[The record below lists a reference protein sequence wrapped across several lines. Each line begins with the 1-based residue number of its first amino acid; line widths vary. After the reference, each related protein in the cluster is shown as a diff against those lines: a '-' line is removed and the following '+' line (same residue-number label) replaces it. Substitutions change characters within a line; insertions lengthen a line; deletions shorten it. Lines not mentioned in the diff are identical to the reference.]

1 MRTQPLTT
9 KANHGIYIS
18 LFITLMK
25 NRRPM
30 GLDNIKDEYLSILN
44 SLSEGVWILDKELK
58 FKFINEAGARF
69 IGLPPEQILGRE
81 ITEVLPEINE
91 SKFVDLCKK
100 IRGQSSSKPATLL
113 LTLNRGINL
122 LCKIQPHPFIPKGIL
137 CISRDIEKY
146 PEFKEKVKE
155 QLDTMAK
162 MLEKRRKAHLKSEER
177 FETIVKICPLDILV
191 TQDNKFVYTN
201 FSVSPIT
208 GFSKEEIVNLKYF
221 WQIVTPEYRKL
232 VKRNYEARLKGK
244 YIPPYECKLLS
255 KTGEE
260 KWVIVVGSVIEWK
273 GRPAD
278 IVMLMDITELKQK
291 ELKLRESEKQFHM
304 LFENAAEAIYFF
316 DPQSKQVLEAN
327 PSFFTYLGYK
337 PEEIS
342 NLRIYD
348 FIAHDKKSIDEH
360 IQSILDSGTIVV
372 GERKWR
378 RKDGTLID
386 VLVSAGK
393 VPRKGKTVIFTI
405 ATDITQLKNMER
417 ALQDAVTRLKAIL
430 EATPDLLFIINR
442 DGVILDYYAVRKEN
456 LYTQPIEFLNKK
468 VTEVLP
474 SDVAERVMKA
484 VQEVFSTGE
493 MAEFELSLKVRG
505 EVRHREARIV
515 KLNENEV
522 LAVVRDVT
530 QLKKT
535 ERKLRETYKRM
546 HKGLQNFTKALAKMV
561 ESRDPYTAGHQER
574 VAELAVA
581 IAKEMGLPERRL
593 PGIKIAGLL
602 HDMGKI
608 SIPAEILTKP
618 TQLSEIELALVKTH
632 PQVAY
637 EVLREIDFPW
647 PVAEIIYQHHERWDG
662 SGYPRGLKDDE
673 ILLEARILAVADVV
687 EAMSS
692 HRPYRPAHSIE
703 EALEELTRNKGKLY
717 DPEVVEACV
726 RLFKEKK
733 FSFESVK

>member
-1 MRTQPLTT
+1 MHKKRIIL
-9 KANHGIYIS
+9 KNND
-18 LFITLMK
+18 LF
-25 NRRPM
+25 
-30 GLDNIKDEYLSILN
+30 ILN

-58 FKFINEAGARF
+58 IKFINERGAKF
-69 IGLPPEQILGRE
+69 LGLLQEQIIGRK
-81 ITEVLPEINE
+81 ITEILPEIND
-91 SKFVDLCKK
+91 SKFEDLCKK
-100 IRGQSSSKPATLL
+100 IRECNSSKFATLM
-113 LTLNRGINL
+113 LTLNSGVNL
-122 LCKIQPHPFIPKGIL
+122 LCKIQPYPFIPQGVL
-137 CISRDIEKY
+137 CIGEDMEKY
-146 PEFKEKVKE
+146 PELEEKVKE
-155 QLDTMAK
+155 ELNAMAE
-162 MLEKRRKAHLKSEER
+162 MLEKRREAHFKSEKK
-177 FETIVKICPLDILV
+177 FETIIKICPLDILV
-191 TQDNKFVYTN
+191 TQDNKFPYAN
-201 FSVSPIT
+201 FLISPIT
-208 GFSKEEIVNLKYF
+208 GYSREEITSLENFLE
-221 WQIVTPEYRKL
+221 IIAPEYREL
-232 VKRNYEARLKGK
+232 VRKNYEARLRGE

-255 KTGEE
+255 KSGEE
-260 KWVIVVGSVIEWK
+260 KWVIVVGTLLEWQ

-291 ELKLRESEKQFHM
+291 ELKLQESEQQFRM

-316 DPQSKQVLEAN
+316 DPESKQVLEAN
-327 PSFFTYLGYK
+327 PSFFNYLGYK

-342 NLRIYD
+342 NLRIYDIYD

-393 VPRKGKTVIFTI
+393 ISQKGKTVIFTI

-430 EATPDLLFIINR
+430 QAIPDLIFIINR
-442 DGVILDYYAVRKEN
+442 NGVILEYYAEKKED
-456 LYTQPIEFLNKK
+456 LYAQPIEFLNKK

-474 SDVAERVMKA
+474 SDVAERVIKA
-484 VQEVFSTGE
+484 IQEVFSTRE
-493 MAEFELSLKVRG
+493 VVEFGYSLNIRGKVRQWD
-505 EVRHREARIV
+505 ARIV

-530 QLKKT
+530 QLKKMAK
-535 ERKLRETYKRM
+535 KLRESYERLRKSF
-546 HKGLQNFTKALAKMV
+546 QQFIKAMAKIV

-581 IAKEMGLPERRL
+581 IAKEMRL
-593 PGIKIAGLL
+593 SEGKIEAIQMAGLL

-608 SIPAEILTKP
+608 AIPVEILTKP
-618 TQLSEIELALVKTH
+618 AKLSELEFTLVKTH

-637 EVLREIDFPW
+637 EVLKEIDFPW

-687 EAMSS
+687 EAMCS
-692 HRPYRPAHSIE
+692 HRPYRPAYSIE

-726 RLFKEKK
+726 KLFKEKK
-733 FSFESVK
+733 FSF

>member
-1 MRTQPLTT
+1 M
-9 KANHGIYIS
+9 KVNNFKNNH
-18 LFITLMK
+18 LL
-25 NRRPM
+25 
-30 GLDNIKDEYLSILN
+30 ILN
-44 SLSEGVWILDKELK
+44 SLAEGVWILDKEWK
-58 FKFINEAGARF
+58 FRFINDAGAKF
-69 IGLPPEQILGRE
+69 LGFSPEQIIGQK
-81 ITEVLPEINE
+81 ITELLPELKNSDFLKI
-91 SKFVDLCKK
+91 CKK
-100 IRGQSSSKPATLL
+100 VRKEPTFKSCPILL
-113 LTLNRGINL
+113 NLPTGSRL
-122 LCKIQPHPFIPKGIL
+122 LCKIQAYPFIPKGIL
-137 CISRDIEKY
+137 CIAKDTKKHIELR
-146 PEFKEKVKE
+146 EKVKG
-155 QLDTMAK
+155 QLDSMAK

-177 FETIVKICPLDILV
+177 FETVVKICPLDIFV
-191 TQDNKFVYTN
+191 IQDNKFVYTN

-221 WQIVTPEYRKL
+221 WHIVAPEYREL
-232 VKRNYEARLKGK
+232 VKRNYEARLKGE

-291 ELKLRESEKQFHM
+291 ELKLQESQQRLQK
-304 LFENAAEAIYFF
+304 
-316 DPQSKQVLEAN
+316 S
-327 PSFFTYLGYK
+327 
-337 PEEIS
+337 
-342 NLRIYD
+342 LRD
-348 FIAHDKKSIDEH
+348 
-360 IQSILDSGTIVV
+360 
-372 GERKWR
+372 
-378 RKDGTLID
+378 
-386 VLVSAGK
+386 
-393 VPRKGKTVIFTI
+393 
-405 ATDITQLKNMER
+405 
-417 ALQDAVTRLKAIL
+417 
-430 EATPDLLFIINR
+430 
-442 DGVILDYYAVRKEN
+442 
-456 LYTQPIEFLNKK
+456 
-468 VTEVLP
+468 
-474 SDVAERVMKA
+474 
-484 VQEVFSTGE
+484 
-493 MAEFELSLKVRG
+493 
-505 EVRHREARIV
+505 
-515 KLNENEV
+515 
-522 LAVVRDVT
+522 
-530 QLKKT
+530 
-535 ERKLRETYKRM
+535 
-546 HKGLQNFTKALAKMV
+546 FTKALAKMV

-593 PGIKIAGLL
+593 TGIRIAGLL

-692 HRPYRPAHSIE
+692 HRPYRPAYSIE

-726 RLFKEKK
+726 RVFKEKK
-733 FSFESVK
+733 FIFPSEI

>member
-1 MRTQPLTT
+1 MHKKRIIL
-9 KANHGIYIS
+9 KNND
-18 LFITLMK
+18 LF
-25 NRRPM
+25 
-30 GLDNIKDEYLSILN
+30 ILN

-58 FKFINEAGARF
+58 IKFINERGAKF
-69 IGLPPEQILGRE
+69 LGLPQEQIIGRK
-81 ITEVLPEINE
+81 ITEILPEIND
-91 SKFVDLCKK
+91 SKFEDLCKK
-100 IRGQSSSKPATLL
+100 IRECNSSKFATLM
-113 LTLNRGINL
+113 LTLNSGVNL
-122 LCKIQPHPFIPKGIL
+122 LCKIQPYPFIPQGVL
-137 CISRDIEKY
+137 CIGEDIEKY
-146 PEFKEKVKE
+146 PELEEKVKE
-155 QLDTMAK
+155 ELNAMAE
-162 MLEKRRKAHLKSEER
+162 MLEKRREAHLKSEKK
-177 FETIVKICPLDILV
+177 FETIIKICPLDILV
-191 TQDNKFVYTN
+191 TQDNKFPYAN
-201 FSVSPIT
+201 FLISPIT
-208 GFSKEEIVNLKYF
+208 GYSREEITSLENFLE
-221 WQIVTPEYRKL
+221 IIAPEYREL
-232 VKRNYEARLKGK
+232 VRKNYEARLRGE

-255 KTGEE
+255 KSGEE
-260 KWVIVVGSVIEWK
+260 KWVIVVGTLLEWQ

-291 ELKLRESEKQFHM
+291 ELKLKESEQQFRM
-304 LFENAAEAIYFF
+304 LFENAAEAICFF
-316 DPQSKQVLEAN
+316 DPESKQILEAN
-327 PSFFTYLGYK
+327 SSFFNYLGYK
-337 PEEIS
+337 PEEIP

-348 FIAHDKKSIDEH
+348 IYDFTAHDKKSIDEH

-393 VPRKGKTVIFTI
+393 ISQKGKTVIFTI
-405 ATDITQLKNMER
+405 ATDITQLKNMEK

-430 EATPDLLFIINR
+430 QAIPDLIFIINR
-442 DGVILDYYAVRKEN
+442 DGVILDYYAEKKED
-456 LYTQPIEFLNKK
+456 LYAQPIEFLNKK

-493 MAEFELSLKVRG
+493 MVEFELSLKVRG
-505 EVRHREARIV
+505 KVRHREARIV

-535 ERKLRETYKRM
+535 ERKLRETYKRLY
-546 HKGLQNFTKALAKMV
+546 KVLQDSTKALTKMV

-593 PGIKIAGLL
+593 TGIRIAGLL

-692 HRPYRPAHSIE
+692 HRPYRPAHTIE

-717 DPEVVEACV
+717 DPEVVDACV
-726 RLFKEKK
+726 KLFKEKK
-733 FSFESVK
+733 FSF

>member
-1 MRTQPLTT
+1 
-9 KANHGIYIS
+9 
-18 LFITLMK
+18 
-25 NRRPM
+25 
-30 GLDNIKDEYLSILN
+30 
-44 SLSEGVWILDKELK
+44 LK

-100 IRGQSSSKPATLL
+100 IRGHSSSKPATLL
-113 LTLNRGINL
+113 LTLPRGINL
-122 LCKIQPHPFIPKGIL
+122 LCKIQPHPFISKGVL

-177 FETIVKICPLDILV
+177 FETIVKICPLDIFV
-191 TQDNKFVYTN
+191 IQDNKFVYTN
-201 FSVSPIT
+201 FSISPIT

-221 WQIVTPEYRKL
+221 WHIVAPEYREL
-232 VKRNYEARLKGK
+232 VKRNYEARLKGE

-291 ELKLRESEKQFHM
+291 ELRLQESKKQFHM
-304 LFENAAEAIYFF
+304 LFENAAEAICFF
-316 DPQSKQVLEAN
+316 DPESKQILEAN
-327 PSFFTYLGYK
+327 SSFFNYLGYK

-348 FIAHDKKSIDEH
+348 IYDFTAHDKKSIDEH

-393 VPRKGKTVIFTI
+393 ISQKGKTVIFTI
-405 ATDITQLKNMER
+405 ATDITQLKNMEK

-430 EATPDLLFIINR
+430 QAIPDLIFIINR
-442 DGVILDYYAVRKEN
+442 DGVILDYYAEKKED
-456 LYTQPIEFLNKK
+456 LYAQPIEFLNKK

-493 MAEFELSLKVRG
+493 MVEFELSLKVRG
-505 EVRHREARIV
+505 KVRHREARIV

-535 ERKLRETYKRM
+535 ERKLRETYKRLY
-546 HKGLQNFTKALAKMV
+546 KVLQDSTKALTKMV

-593 PGIKIAGLL
+593 TGIRIAGLL

-692 HRPYRPAHSIE
+692 HRPYRPAHSIK
-703 EALEELTRNKGKLY
+703 EALEELIRNKGKLY
-717 DPEVVEACV
+717 DPEVVDTCV
-726 RLFKEKK
+726 KLFKEKK
-733 FSFESVK
+733 FSFQSE

>member
-1 MRTQPLTT
+1 
-9 KANHGIYIS
+9 
-18 LFITLMK
+18 
-25 NRRPM
+25 M
-30 GLDNIKDEYLSILN
+30 GLDNIKAEYLSILN
-44 SLSEGVWILDKELK
+44 SLSEGVWILDKEWK
-58 FKFINEAGARF
+58 FRFINDAGAKF
-69 IGLPPEQILGRE
+69 LGFSPEQIIGQK
-81 ITEVLPEINE
+81 ITELLPELKNSDFLKI
-91 SKFVDLCKK
+91 CKK
-100 IRGQSSSKPATLL
+100 VRKDITFKSGPILL
-113 LTLNRGINL
+113 SLPTGSRL
-122 LCKIQPHPFIPKGIL
+122 LCKIQAYPLIPKGIL
-137 CISRDIEKY
+137 CIAEDTKKHIELR
-146 PEFKEKVKE
+146 EKVKG

-177 FETIVKICPLDILV
+177 FETIVKICPLDIFV
-191 TQDNKFVYTN
+191 IQDNKFVYTN

-208 GFSKEEIVNLKYF
+208 GFSKEEIIDLKYF
-221 WQIVTPEYRKL
+221 WQIIAPEYRHL
-232 VKRNYEARLKGK
+232 VKRNYEARLKGE

-260 KWVIVVGSVIEWK
+260 KWVIVVGSLIEWK
-273 GRPAD
+273 DRPAD

-291 ELKLRESEKQFHM
+291 ELRLQESKKQFHM
-304 LFENAAEAIYFF
+304 LFENAAEAICFF
-316 DPQSKQVLEAN
+316 DPESKQILEAN
-327 PSFFTYLGYK
+327 SSFFNYLGYK

-342 NLRIYD
+342 NLRIYDIYD

-393 VPRKGKTVIFTI
+393 ISQKGKSVIFTI

-430 EATPDLLFIINR
+430 QAIPDLIFIINR
-442 DGVILDYYAVRKEN
+442 NGVILEYYAEKKED
-456 LYTQPIEFLNKK
+456 LYAQPIEFLNKK

-474 SDVAERVMKA
+474 SDVAERVIKA
-484 VQEVFSTGE
+484 IQEVFSTRE
-493 MAEFELSLKVRG
+493 VVEFGYSLNIRGKVRQWD
-505 EVRHREARIV
+505 ARIV

-530 QLKKT
+530 QLKKMAK
-535 ERKLRETYKRM
+535 KLRESYERLRKSF
-546 HKGLQNFTKALAKMV
+546 QQFIKAMAKIV

-581 IAKEMGLPERRL
+581 IAKEMRL
-593 PGIKIAGLL
+593 SEGKIEAIQMAGLL

-608 SIPAEILTKP
+608 AIPVEILTKP
-618 TQLSEIELALVKTH
+618 AKLSELEFTLVKTH

-637 EVLREIDFPW
+637 EVLKEIDFPW

-687 EAMSS
+687 EAMCS
-692 HRPYRPAHSIE
+692 HRPYRPAYSIE

-726 RLFKEKK
+726 KLFKEKK
-733 FSFESVK
+733 FSF